1 MTRSCSAIITP
12 GEASES
18 DEDEEEHNQNND
30 NFVESEEF
38 VSEKQTNDSMSNEY
52 YLKIFIFY
60 IQ

>member
-18 DEDEEEHNQNND
+18 DEEEEEDNQNED
-30 NFVESEEF
+30 HLVKSEEL

-52 YLKIFIFY
+52 
-60 IQ
+60 